1 MSKKLSVT
9 LSVIFFI
16 VLAVI
21 MVLEATHPTG
31 GAAFLGL
38 AA

>member
-16 VLAVI
+16 VLAVL

-38 AA
+38 AT

>member
-16 VLAVI
+16 VLAVL

-38 AA
+38 SA

>member
-16 VLAVI
+16 VLAVL

>member
-1 MSKKLSVT
+1 MSKKLSVI

-16 VLAVI
+16 VLAVL

>member
-16 VLAVI
+16 VLAVL
-21 MVLEATHPTG
+21 MFLEATHPTG

>member
-16 VLAVI
+16 VLAVL
-21 MVLEATHPTG
+21 MVLETTHPTG